1 MRDGMGAANWSVW
14 IQARPEDVW
23 RTYVDPAR
31 IPDWQTGSPVIEDI
45 SGAGDEP
52 GTTYISR
59 RGPGAAQTTVLEAVR
74 PRHLVTRT
82 QAYFGLQ
89 LGLTSELTSQGE
101 GTRLELRARTQ
112 WPPGPRC
119 SASSSRW
126 SSSTLWRAGGS

>member
-1 MRDGMGAANWSVW
+1 MGAASYSVW

-23 RTYVDPAR
+23 RTYVDPSR

-74 PRHLVTRT
+74 ARHLVTRT
-82 QAYFGLQ
+82 QAYFGCSSTSLRSSRPKAKAHGLSCA
-89 LGLTSELTSQGE
+89 LGRSG
-101 GTRLELRARTQ
+101 LRDA
-112 WPPGPRC
+112 RC
-119 SASSSRW
+119 SASSSR
-126 SSSTLWRAGGS
+126 